1 MITVAKLSDT
11 DRLYAQSAINK
22 LSDDVLLVIFHFYL
36 EEAFVGDGRA
46 YDGWHDLVHVCH
58 RWRSLVFASPRHLDL
73 RLLCTSRRPVGKSLD
88 IWPDLPIVVQHHAK
102 TSRLSGYSSMTDI
115 IAALLQHNRVYKIE
129 INDIPTSLL
138 MNFTAMRGPFQVLTD
153 LELRSN
159 DRAAPVLPDFFLGGL
174 APRLQSLKLQRIPF
188 PSLPRLLFS
197 ATDLVTLHLF
207 AIPQSGYVS
216 PGAIV
221 SALSMLTRLKSLHLD
236 FDPSQRWAPV
246 GSRPRLPLKRIILP
260 ALIEFYLW
268 SDSEYMEDM
277 VSRIDIPLL
286 NSSRIA
292 FSSQPNSTTPLLRD
306 FISRTEVFEELH
318 RAKVAISKDSIHLTL
333 SQPDAGPDGKILK
346 LRISCNASEWRFS
359 SLTQICSS
367 LLSPLP
373 TLEHLE
379 IFADQLHWRF
389 NMMENAH
396 WLGLLRPFSSVK
408 DLVLFDDLVKFV
420 APALRE
426 LTGERV
432 SEFLPGL
439 KNLFL
444 KGSCPLAPSQ
454 LVQEAIEQ
462 FVLARRLSGQ
472 PVVLHYWVYSSER
485 GAPKGGEWVV
495 LHDGF
500 RTLSE

>member
-1 MITVAKLSDT
+1 MD
-11 DRLYAQSAINK
+11 IN
-22 LSDDVLLVIFHFYL
+22 
-36 EEAFVGDGRA
+36 
-46 YDGWHDLVHVCH
+46 
-58 RWRSLVFASPRHLDL
+58 
-73 RLLCTSRRPVGKSLD
+73 
-88 IWPDLPIVVQHHAK
+88 
-102 TSRLSGYSSMTDI
+102 
-115 IAALLQHNRVYKIE
+115 AALLQHNRVYKIE
-129 INDIPTSLL
+129 INPISNSLL
-138 MNFTAMRGPFQVLTD
+138 MNPMVMGVSFPVLTD

-159 DRAAPVLPDFFLGGL
+159 GVAAAPVLPDLFMGGL

-207 AIPQSGYVS
+207 EIPQSGYVS

-221 SALSMLTRLKSLHLD
+221 TALSMLTRLKSLHLD

-246 GSRPRLPLKRIILP
+246 GSRPRLPLKPITLP

-286 NSSRIA
+286 NSARIA

-318 RAKVAISKDSIHLTL
+318 RAKVAISEDSIHLTL
-333 SQPDAGPDGKILK
+333 SQPDGGPDGKILK

-408 DLVLFDDLVKFV
+408 DLVLFDDLVKSV

-432 SEFLPGL
+432 SESLPAL

-444 KGSCPLAPSQ
+444 KGSCPSAPSQ